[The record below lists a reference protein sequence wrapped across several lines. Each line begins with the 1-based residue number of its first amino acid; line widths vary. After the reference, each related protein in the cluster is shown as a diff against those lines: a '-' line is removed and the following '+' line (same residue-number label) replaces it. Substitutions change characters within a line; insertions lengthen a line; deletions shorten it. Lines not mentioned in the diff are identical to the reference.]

1 MKTEGKLLAVGIG
14 PGTVELLTLQARQ
27 ALETAE
33 VIVGYKPYVQQIS
46 DIITTQE
53 VITTG
58 MRGEVERCR
67 RAIETAIAG
76 RTVAVV
82 SSGDAG
88 IYGMAGLLLELL
100 EYEYPHDNLE
110 LEVLPGITAASM
122 AAAVLGAPLM
132 NDFVVLSLS
141 DLLTPR
147 EKIKQRLQAVIP
159 ADFVFVLYNP
169 QSRRRTSLF
178 PEVMRQVIDQRGPE
192 TVVGL
197 VKNAGRPNQESWL
210 GKASEVPYAEIDM
223 VTVVII
229 GNSSTG
235 IVNGRMLSRRGYRLA
250 RDNEKG

>member
-1 MKTEGKLLAVGIG
+1 MGIG
-14 PGTVELLTLQARQ
+14 PGTVELLTNQARQ

-33 VIVGYKPYVQQIS
+33 VIVGYKPYVMQIS
-46 DIITTQE
+46 DMITSQE
-53 VITTG
+53 VITTA

-67 RAIETAIAG
+67 RAIETALAG

-100 EYEYPHDNLE
+100 ESEYQDRDIE
-110 LEVLPGITAASM
+110 LEILPGITAASM

-141 DLLTPR
+141 DLLTPV

-159 ADFVFVLYNP
+159 ADLVCVLYNP

-178 PEVMRQVIDQRGPE
+178 PAVMQQVIDQRGTE

-197 VKNAGRPNQESWL
+197 VKNAGRPGQKSWI

-229 GNSSTG
+229 GNSSTV
-235 IVNGRMLSRRGYRLA
+235 IVDGRMLSRRGYRLTG
-250 RDNEKG
+250 DNEKS

>member
-14 PGTVELLTLQARQ
+14 PGTMELLTFQARQ

-33 VIVGYKPYVQQIS
+33 VIVGYKPYVEQIS
-46 DIITTQE
+46 DIITSQE
-53 VITTG
+53 LVTTG

-67 RAIETAIAG
+67 RAIEMAIAG

-100 EYEYPHDNLE
+100 EAEYLHTDLE
-110 LEVLPGITAASM
+110 LVVLPGITAASM

-141 DLLTPR
+141 DLLTPK

-159 ADFVFVLYNP
+159 ADLVCVLYNP
-169 QSRRRTSLF
+169 RSRRRTSLF

-197 VKNAGRPNQESWL
+197 VQNAGRPSQTSWL
-210 GKASEVPYAEIDM
+210 GKASEVPFAEIDM

-229 GNSSTG
+229 GNSSTE
-235 IVNGRMLSRRGYRLA
+235 IVKGRMVSKRGYRLA
-250 RDNEKG
+250 GDNEKG

>member
-1 MKTEGKLLAVGIG
+1 MAKGRLLAVGIG
-14 PGTVELLTLQARQ
+14 PGTAELLTGQARQ
-27 ALETAE
+27 AIEKAE

-46 DIITTQE
+46 DIITSQE
-53 VITTG
+53 LITTG

-67 RAIETAIAG
+67 RAIEAAIAG
-76 RTVAVV
+76 RIVAVV

-100 EYEYPHDNLE
+100 EHEYQEYDIE

-141 DLLTPR
+141 DLLTPL

-159 ADFVFVLYNP
+159 ADLVCVLYNP
-169 QSRRRTSLF
+169 QSRRRTSLL
-178 PEVMRQVIDQRGPE
+178 PEVLQQVIDQRGSE

-197 VKNAGRPNQESWL
+197 VKNAGRPSQKSWL
-210 GKASEVPYAEIDM
+210 GQASEVPFSEIDM

-235 IVNGRMLSRRGYRLA
+235 IINGRMVSKRGYRLT
-250 RDNEKG
+250 RDNEEG